1 MNALTDNNNTCVF
14 VVDRSTKSVKS
25 QKVVIV
31 FPVFNFGNFVQKK
44 TFTNTT
50 DFLTATLK

>member
-1 MNALTDNNNTCVF
+1 MNALTDNNNTCMF
-14 VVDRSTKSVKS
+14 VVDRSTKSDKS
-25 QKVVIV
+25 QKVVLV

-50 DFLTATLK
+50 DFLTAPLH